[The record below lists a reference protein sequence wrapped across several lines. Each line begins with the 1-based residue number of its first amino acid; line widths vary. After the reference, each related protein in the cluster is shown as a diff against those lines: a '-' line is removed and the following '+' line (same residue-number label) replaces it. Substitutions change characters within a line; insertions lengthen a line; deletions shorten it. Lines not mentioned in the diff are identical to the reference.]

1 MHKDY
6 IEIYAFTRIVCYNIL
21 NSMNHCIRY
30 LSNVVYD
37 MGANIMDVIQR
48 EILFNRIRSWIL
60 DAGNIIRENMYDPLT
75 IDTKSNPK
83 DLVTEL
89 DRQVEF
95 FFATKIK
102 EHYPDH
108 LLLSEEGYGDHLSH
122 FDGTIWVIDPIDGT
136 MNFVNQ
142 KQNFAISIG
151 VYADGIGEIG
161 FIYDVMRNN
170 LYSAMRD
177 NGAYKNNVRLQPLQ
191 EKLTLKESVLC
202 MSHRWFMP
210 NRFVDEEVMHNL
222 SKEVRGLRSYG
233 SAAIELA
240 YVAEGAAEAYISM
253 GLEPWDVAAGRVI
266 LSEVGGKLT
275 DMDGKEIPMLSRSTI
290 IACNPSIQSKLL
302 HEYFKKGKKV
312 T

>member
-95 FFATKIK
+95 F
-102 EHYPDH
+102 
-108 LLLSEEGYGDHLSH
+108 LL
-122 FDGTIWVIDPIDGT
+122 
-136 MNFVNQ
+136 Q
-142 KQNFAISIG
+142 K
-151 VYADGIGEIG
+151 
-161 FIYDVMRNN
+161 
-170 LYSAMRD
+170 
-177 NGAYKNNVRLQPLQ
+177 
-191 EKLTLKESVLC
+191 
-202 MSHRWFMP
+202 
-210 NRFVDEEVMHNL
+210 
-222 SKEVRGLRSYG
+222 
-233 SAAIELA
+233 
-240 YVAEGAAEAYISM
+240 
-253 GLEPWDVAAGRVI
+253 
-266 LSEVGGKLT
+266 
-275 DMDGKEIPMLSRSTI
+275 
-290 IACNPSIQSKLL
+290 
-302 HEYFKKGKKV
+302 
-312 T
+312 